1 MKTLSITAAA
11 VAGLLVLAIGWMVIG
26 GDPLGGEPYVVVELN
41 LDERPST
48 DIEPVVTRDGREPG
62 SDGSAPTL
70 PDGDRAPGPGSD
82 SLEMPA
88 QSPSGPQAGGEPTA
102 PGADTVAA
110 AQVDDLLEP
119 SRYGPL
125 PRVAA
130 DGRRPSQIYARPSPH
145 SGARQVGEPAR
156 IAILVNGL
164 GLSEIATDQ
173 AINMLPGS
181 VTLGYSPYGRNLQ
194 GWVRLSREAGHEVML
209 QIPLEPEN
217 YPDNDPGPHTLLTN
231 LPPEENLKR
240 LQWLMSRFTGYTGVT
255 NLMGAKFAAEK
266 TAVVQV
272 LEEMKARG
280 LIFLDDGTATSSGA
294 GDVARELELDFSV
307 AQVVIDPT
315 RTPDTVDEALAKL
328 EALALEN
335 GLAIGVANSL
345 PVTIRRI
352 SEWSRSLSNKGLVL
366 VPVSAAVGA
375 NKPS

>member
-1 MKTLSITAAA
+1 MKPIGIAAAA
-11 VAGLLVLAIGWMVIG
+11 VLGLLLIIIGFMAIG

-41 LDERPST
+41 PDERPAAGT
-48 DIEPVVTRDGREPG
+48 D
-62 SDGSAPTL
+62 SAPSKE
-70 PDGDRAPGPGSD
+70 GEEAGP
-82 SLEMPA
+82 EFPEVPA
-88 QSPSGPQAGGEPTA
+88 QSPSGPQAGGDP
-102 PGADTVAA
+102 AA
-110 AQVDDLLEP
+110 AGAAKTAAVSVDDLLES

-125 PRVAA
+125 PRIAE

-145 SGARQVGEPAR
+145 SGARQTGEPAR

-181 VTLGYSPYGRNLQ
+181 VTLAYSPYGRNLE

-217 YPDNDPGPHTLLTN
+217 YPDTDPGPHTLLSN
-231 LPPEENLKR
+231 LPREENLRR
-240 LQWLMSRFTGYTGVT
+240 LQWLMSRFTGSTGVT
-255 NLMGAKFAAEK
+255 NLMGGKFASQK
-266 TAVVQV
+266 QAVTPL

-280 LIFLDDGTATSSGA
+280 LIFLDDGTAANSGA
-294 GDVARELELDFSV
+294 GDVARELDVDFSV
-307 AQVVIDPT
+307 AEVVIDPT

>member
-1 MKTLSITAAA
+1 MKTLGITAAA
-11 VAGLLVLAIGWMVIG
+11 VLGLLALGIGWMAIG
-26 GDPLGGEPYVVVELN
+26 GDPLGGEPYVVVELTP
-41 LDERPST
+41 DERPSAGA
-48 DIEPVVTRDGREPG
+48 DSAVSRNGQEAGLDEGGAPAPG
-62 SDGSAPTL
+62 SDAL
-70 PDGDRAPGPGSD
+70 QMPG
-82 SLEMPA
+82 
-88 QSPSGPQAGGEPTA
+88 QSPGGPQAGGEPAA
-102 PGADTVAA
+102 P
-110 AQVDDLLEP
+110 VDDLLEA

-125 PRVAA
+125 PKVAE

-145 SGARQVGEPAR
+145 SGTRQVGEPAR

-164 GLSEIATDQ
+164 GLSELATDQ
-173 AINMLPGS
+173 AIKMLPAS
-181 VTLGYSPYGRNLQ
+181 VTLAYSPYGRNLQ
-194 GWVRLSREAGHEVML
+194 GWVRQSRQAGHEVML

-231 LPPEENLKR
+231 LPREENLKR

-255 NLMGAKFAAEK
+255 NLMGAKFGAERA
-266 TAVVQV
+266 AVVPVFQ
-272 LEEMKARG
+272 EMKARG
-280 LIFLDDGTATSSGA
+280 LIFLDDGTAAGSGA

-315 RTPDTVDEALAKL
+315 RTSDTVDEALAKL
-328 EALALEN
+328 EAMALEN

>member
-1 MKTLSITAAA
+1 MKTLGITAAA
-11 VAGLLVLAIGWMVIG
+11 VLGLLVLVVGWMAIG
-26 GDPLGGEPYVVVELN
+26 GDPLGGEPYVVVELTP
-41 LDERPST
+41 DQRPSAGL
-48 DIEPVVTRDGREPG
+48 DSVSSKEGEEPG
-62 SDGSAPTL
+62 SE
-70 PDGDRAPGPGSD
+70 
-82 SLEMPA
+82 SLQMPA
-88 QSPSGPQAGGEPTA
+88 QAPGGPQAGGEPAA
-102 PGADTVAA
+102 P
-110 AQVDDLLEP
+110 VDDLLET

-125 PRVAA
+125 PKVAE

-145 SGARQVGEPAR
+145 SGARQRGEPAR

-164 GLSEIATDQ
+164 GLSELATDQ
-173 AINMLPGS
+173 AINMLPAS
-181 VTLGYSPYGRNLQ
+181 VTLAYSPYGRNLQ
-194 GWVRLSREAGHEVML
+194 GWVRLSRKAGHEVML

-231 LPPEENLKR
+231 LPREENLKR

-255 NLMGAKFAAEK
+255 NLMGAKFATERA
-266 TAVVQV
+266 AVLPV
-272 LEEMKARG
+272 LQEMKARG
-280 LIFLDDGTATSSGA
+280 LIFLDDGTAAGSGA

-328 EALALEN
+328 EAMALEN